1 MFCPTCGIENQDK
14 AKFCRRCGANLSVVL
29 EALHHG
35 ATKVAESPGE
45 SVTKERLVRTLMKK
59 IEDADPTA
67 HTFWG
72 EPILPQLVKQLEEL
86 TITPEE
92 RRQKYL
98 RRGMVTTGVGL
109 GVTLFLY
116 LFFRALASTVFI
128 PEEVAPIL
136 RMIWANGLIPLF
148 IGMMMTLYGL
158 LFARGPRRLSQKPTL
173 VEQESDKATNEVF
186 LERHTP
192 FSSVTEQT
200 TTRLESPDSEAPRGS
215 VEGCP
220 IAER

>member
-98 RRGMVTTGVGL
+98 RQGMVTTGVGL
-109 GVTLFLY
+109 GLALFLY
-116 LFFRALASTVFI
+116 LFLGAIASIV
-128 PEEVAPIL
+128 PQKAAAIL
-136 RMIWANGLIPLF
+136 RMIWTSGLIPLF
-148 IGMMMTLYGL
+148 IGLMMMLYGL

-200 TTRLESPDSEAPRGS
+200 TTRLESPENEAPREPIG
-215 VEGCP
+215 GRP